1 MPPHPNLM
9 ECLLEKQLMTSYP
22 NATNSPS
29 LVLKVGTLLH
39 SLFGLLAILLIGAL
53 LVPVYRDF
61 QQRSRS
67 EIVAKNTLAARS
79 VFAALQ
85 VIRVERGPTRTTLG
99 QSEPTSAEFIQL
111 ISELRARS
119 ETAVAAMLRE
129 CAVIDCAGPRK
140 ELLEDFPQSFA
151 KLQAIR
157 SEVDRALHAPL
168 KERSPDVARDF
179 NEAATDVVDRL
190 EAMFNVLDDTIRMF
204 DAETGELIEIK
215 RLSWLARDGIGL
227 ERNYLSEGIITG
239 KLSPAAQKRITEL
252 RTQAI
257 VAWPVVLQLAARVG
271 VPQSIVDQVKDA
283 HEEAFVKYEKLRTS
297 VYDALLGGK
306 APFFSSEDVIKGS
319 NVALER
325 LADVSNGALFAAHRH
340 VLARLDQAN
349 RDLVLHVGLLLVA
362 ILAGLGG
369 ISIVIRRVTRPTSA
383 ITEVMRRIANGDANV
398 GIPGTTRRDELGEMA
413 TAVEIFK
420 ENAIERQRLAVERIA
435 AEQEAARQR
444 KEEILC
450 IADRFEAAIG
460 AIVKV
465 VSSSAD
471 ELKTLTSTL
480 AQATQGTQDLA
491 KRASVVSEEASKN
504 ALSVSTSTAQMT
516 SSANEI
522 SMQASHATAIAR
534 DAVLQA
540 ETTNTGFADLLKEVE
555 RISAV
560 VELIA
565 NIANQTNLLALNATI
580 EAARAG
586 AAGRGFAVVASEVKS
601 LAKQTADATE
611 QVGKQVTAVQ
621 RYARDSA
628 LAINDIGQT
637 ISRLSEASLS
647 IQSAAEEQ
655 HAATQD
661 IARYAGDSERRAA
674 EVARNLAGLSDKALE
689 AGSTSTQVLSATQI
703 LSGEGNTLKI
713 QVDKFLAEI
722 HAAGECS
729 LTA

>member
-1 MPPHPNLM
+1 MK
-9 ECLLEKQLMTSYP
+9 CLVGKARMTSYP
-22 NATNSPS
+22 NATNSRS

-39 SLFGLLAILLIGAL
+39 SLFGLLALLLISAL
-53 LVPVYRDF
+53 LVPVYQDLH
-61 QQRSRS
+61 QRSRS

-79 VFAALQ
+79 IFAALQ

-99 QSEPTSAEFIQL
+99 QSEPASAEFIQL

-119 ETAVAAMLRE
+119 ETAVAAMLKE

-140 ELLEDFPQSFA
+140 ELLADFPQSFS

-157 SEVDRALHAPL
+157 SEVDRALRVPL
-168 KERSPDVARDF
+168 KERSHDIARDF
-179 NEAATDVVDRL
+179 NEAATDVVARL

-204 DAETGELIEIK
+204 DAETGELIAIK
-215 RLSWLARDGIGL
+215 QLSWLARDGIGL

-239 KLSPAAQKRITEL
+239 KLSPAAQKRIIEL

-257 VAWPVVLQLAARVG
+257 VAWPLVRQLTARAG
-271 VPQSIVDQVKDA
+271 APRSIVDEVKGA
-283 HEEAFVKYEKLRTS
+283 HEEAFVKYEKLRTG

-306 APFFSSEDVIKGS
+306 TPSFSSEDVIKGS
-319 NVALER
+319 NAALDR
-325 LADVSNGALFAAHRH
+325 LADVSNGALLAAHRH

-349 RDLVLHVGLLLVA
+349 RDLILHLGLLLVA

-369 ISIVIRRVTRPTSA
+369 ISIVIRRVTRPISA
-383 ITEVMRRIANGDANV
+383 ITEVMRRIANGDASV
-398 GIPGTTRRDELGEMA
+398 GIPGTDRRDELGEMA
-413 TAVEIFK
+413 TTVEVFK
-420 ENAIERQRLAVERIA
+420 ENAIERQRLASERIA

-444 KEEILC
+444 KTEILH

-460 AIVKV
+460 AIVNV

-471 ELKTLTSTL
+471 GVETPTGTL
-480 AQATQGTQDLA
+480 AQATEGTQELA

-522 SMQASHATAIAR
+522 SMQAGHATAIAR

-586 AAGRGFAVVASEVKS
+586 AAGRGFAVVASE
-601 LAKQTADATE
+601 
-611 QVGKQVTAVQ
+611 
-621 RYARDSA
+621 
-628 LAINDIGQT
+628 
-637 ISRLSEASLS
+637 
-647 IQSAAEEQ
+647 
-655 HAATQD
+655 
-661 IARYAGDSERRAA
+661 
-674 EVARNLAGLSDKALE
+674 
-689 AGSTSTQVLSATQI
+689 
-703 LSGEGNTLKI
+703 
-713 QVDKFLAEI
+713 
-722 HAAGECS
+722 
-729 LTA
+729 